1 VLTNVYISG
10 VGLGNFGHL
19 LYYVVVGNVA
29 LLGLTYLDYTLLKGT
44 SLNKIS
50 KVFHVSAFSYL
61 IWVLTLGL
69 GMLAPNLL
77 GTNAIPTNSTYLLE
91 GLLFVVG
98 FRICMFKS
106 VFGAPLARAI
116 LVGLIAP
123 ITILLFFMPLMFIP
137 EIFSN
142 PLALGYGLALVGMGV
157 LWAFMAD
164 RAGRPEIKSTFEVLQ
179 AFLAAWTEKDG
190 SRFERIA
197 EEKADEKPVS
207 TFMMK
212 FSLDNSNGYSLVIPE
227 VHPGPFLSV
236 GGSNLPYVL
245 YNAFSG
251 RAMVLHGV
259 SDHALN
265 IPSKEELD
273 RYLKGLKSARKLSSH
288 SRCSM
293 PVRVEDGHC
302 SVTGIKFANVCM
314 LILSMSPKGMEDVPK
329 SVLFELTEYSKK
341 LGFDSLLLIDSH
353 NAMGISLDTQ
363 QTEMLLRTAERCL
376 NKLVSA
382 TEYPFRA
389 GYANIKD
396 ITLGASF
403 QEDLGESGLAVLALC
418 IENRWNLLCWADSNN
433 MKNGLREELLQKL
446 KSQDR
451 HIVEICTSDT
461 HSTSG
466 KRTKNG
472 YFALGELSKEQSIIE
487 AFQALS
493 LRAMEVAES
502 SSLEL
507 YSSISSIK
515 VMGSKQLDD
524 YSSALDRSMRLT
536 KVFLCVLAVTFVSM
550 ILVT

>member
-1 VLTNVYISG
+1 MLTNVYVSG
-10 VGLGNFGHL
+10 VGLGNFGYL
-19 LYYVVVGNVA
+19 LYYVVAGNVA

-77 GTNAIPTNSTYLLE
+77 GTTTTIPTNSTYLLE

-106 VFGAPLARAI
+106 VFGAPLVRAI

-123 ITILLFFMPLMFIP
+123 IAILLFFMPLEFIP

-142 PLALGYGLALVGMGV
+142 PLAFGYGLALVAMGV
-157 LWAFMAD
+157 LWAVMAD

-212 FSLDNSNGYSLVIPE
+212 FSLDSSDGYSLVIPE

-259 SDHALN
+259 SDHAMK

-314 LILSMSPKGMEDVPK
+314 LILSMSPRGMEDVPK
-329 SVLFELTEYSKK
+329 SVLSELTKYSKK
-341 LGFDSLLLIDSH
+341 LGF
-353 NAMGISLDTQ
+353 
-363 QTEMLLRTAERCL
+363 QT
-376 NKLVSA
+376 
-382 TEYPFRA
+382 
-389 GYANIKD
+389 
-396 ITLGASF
+396 
-403 QEDLGESGLAVLALC
+403 
-418 IENRWNLLCWADSNN
+418 W
-433 MKNGLREELLQKL
+433 
-446 KSQDR
+446 
-451 HIVEICTSDT
+451 
-461 HSTSG
+461 
-466 KRTKNG
+466 
-472 YFALGELSKEQSIIE
+472 
-487 AFQALS
+487 
-493 LRAMEVAES
+493 
-502 SSLEL
+502 
-507 YSSISSIK
+507 
-515 VMGSKQLDD
+515 
-524 YSSALDRSMRLT
+524 
-536 KVFLCVLAVTFVSM
+536 
-550 ILVT
+550 